1 MHPPTSRRIEKIS
14 TVGNI
19 ISVRLVVHKCTSKN
33 ENYGTSLHLSLFK
46 EANFSENFCLF
57 SKGGGHLQARI
68 QAGGVG
74 PVPFSPTK
82 KLKKIQ

>member
-46 EANFSENFCLF
+46 EAKIFREFLF
-57 SKGGGHLQARI
+57 ILKGRGTPTGTDPGGRSGPCSFFAYQKN
-68 QAGGVG
+68 GG
-74 PVPFSPTK
+74 
-82 KLKKIQ
+82 L